1 MLNVLMYN
9 IPFIFFL
16 INLYHSSFKH
26 VFSIRVENSA
36 DPEQMPASETIKSV
50 YTVCF
55 AFLTK
60 GQANSG
66 TAVEFTVI
74 VDTWQ

>member
-1 MLNVLMYN
+1 M
-9 IPFIFFL
+9 
-16 INLYHSSFKH
+16 
-26 VFSIRVENSA
+26 FSIKVENSA

-66 TAVEFTVI
+66 TAVEFTVR